1 VCAGIFSGGWA
12 QVVGDDG
19 EVGCGEVEG
28 KEFGGGDPAEGGVF
42 VGVRGG
48 AVGGEADDERDEFD
62 GHRRVGVGVR
72 GQRAE
77 EGDGDV
83 EFFTEFAMERGFGG
97 FAGLDFA
104 AGKFPFSAEVFVRG
118 ALGHEHVA
126 VAFDEGADD
135 AEGRTEIGH
144 SDFMW
149 KAGNQEGRRQGKR
162 GIGPDSF
169 PDFLISTFNSGV
181 LGLFT
186 MAKSAADDPR
196 SFISQ
201 VSLVGRGGGAFKT
214 LRGFDKSRHT
224 VPDAV
229 NNATSGF
236 LAKLC
241 APELGEEAEAFF
253 QRARAELS
261 YKRKDVSLDVTSP
274 VAVLSA
280 KDFTLE
286 IAYALEAAD
295 PSSYAITR
303 TLHSIK
309 TGDLLRVAEFD
320 ALFAGQFSAIAF
332 ALKKGVRVEAVIDAV
347 EGLEDEA
354 ELRVDYPSDCSE
366 CTLRVDGIGAA
377 VVCDGA
383 TLEMRFEKSGS
394 PRELVEA
401 FAAVRKAFALT
412 KVRVLAGL
420 L

>member
-1 VCAGIFSGGWA
+1 
-12 QVVGDDG
+12 
-19 EVGCGEVEG
+19 
-28 KEFGGGDPAEGGVF
+28 VF
-42 VGVRGG
+42 VRLRFSTAPFETNNEG
-48 AVGGEADDERDEFD
+48 DELDRN
-62 GHRRVGVGVR
+62 RRVGVR
-72 GQRAE
+72 MRRERADNV
-77 EGDGDV
+77 DGDA
-83 EFFTEFAMERGFGG
+83 EFFLKFTVEGGFGR
-97 FAGLDFA
+97 FAGLDLA
-104 AGKFPFSAEVFVRG
+104 AGELPFAAEVFVSG
-118 ALGHEHVA
+118 ALGHEHAA
-126 VAFDEGADD
+126 VTFDERADD
-135 AEGRTEIGH
+135 EEGRTVIGH
-144 SDFMW
+144 ADFMW
-149 KAGNQEGRRQGKR
+149 NSGNQESIRRSNGNA
-162 GIGPDSF
+162 GMVF

-181 LGLFT
+181 LGLFH

-201 VSLVGRGGGAFKT
+201 VSLVGRGGGAFKN

-241 APELGEEAEAFF
+241 TPELSEEAEEFF
-253 QRARAELS
+253 QRAKAAMT
-261 YKRKDVSLDVTSP
+261 YKRKDLGLDVTSP
-274 VAVLSA
+274 VAVLGA

-286 IAYALEAAD
+286 IAYELEAGD
-295 PSSYAITR
+295 PSNYAITR

-309 TGDLLRVAEFD
+309 NGDLLRVEEFNE
-320 ALFAGQFSAIAF
+320 LFAGQFSAIAF

-347 EGLEDEA
+347 EGLEGDDDA
-354 ELRVDYPSDCSE
+354 EGKLRVDYPSDYRD
-366 CTLRVDGIGAA
+366 CTLSVTGIAAA

-412 KVRVLAGL
+412 KDRALAGL

>member
-1 VCAGIFSGGWA
+1 
-12 QVVGDDG
+12 
-19 EVGCGEVEG
+19 
-28 KEFGGGDPAEGGVF
+28 
-42 VGVRGG
+42 
-48 AVGGEADDERDEFD
+48 
-62 GHRRVGVGVR
+62 
-72 GQRAE
+72 
-77 EGDGDV
+77 
-83 EFFTEFAMERGFGG
+83 
-97 FAGLDFA
+97 
-104 AGKFPFSAEVFVRG
+104 
-118 ALGHEHVA
+118 
-126 VAFDEGADD
+126 
-135 AEGRTEIGH
+135 
-144 SDFMW
+144 
-149 KAGNQEGRRQGKR
+149 
-162 GIGPDSF
+162 
-169 PDFLISTFNSGV
+169 
-181 LGLFT
+181 

-274 VAVLSA
+274 MAVLSA

-286 IAYALEAAD
+286 ITYALQAGD
-295 PSSYAITR
+295 PSSYTITR

-309 TGDLLRVAEFD
+309 NGDLLRVAEFD

-347 EGLEDEA
+347 EGLEEDEGA
-354 ELRVDYPSDCSE
+354 TLRVDYPSDCSE
-366 CTLRVDGIGAA
+366 CTLKVDGIAAA

-383 TLEMRFEKSGS
+383 TLEMRFERSGS

-412 KVRVLAGL
+412 KDRALAGL